1 MHLENGSWDDWVT
14 QERIRKFT
22 EENKELAAN
31 LKAEMEKLHNPP
43 KLKAALAKKKAAGS
57 DLSSTRGSE
66 ERLTPVTGRGQKR
79 GRDYE
84 IEKVRARS
92 ISTFFFYFEI
102 PQPTPSE
109 QRDRKS
115 NGSTPA
121 SNGALS
127 GNRRV
132 VSFLVTSHA
141 IYSSEKSK
149 QQPPVQRLWS
159 IDSLLMDFLST
170 FAAMT
175 YEIPDQN
182 YNSIEGV
189 GR

>member
-1 MHLENGSWDDWVT
+1 MHLETGSWDDWVT

-92 ISTFFFYFEI
+92 VSTFCFYFEI
-102 PQPTPSE
+102 PQSPPSE
-109 QRDRKS
+109 SESESQIE
-115 NGSTPA
+115 STPT
-121 SNGALS
+121 SIGALS
-127 GNRRV
+127 RNRQV
-132 VSFLVTSHA
+132 VSFSHA
-141 IYSSEKSK
+141 IYSSEQSK
-149 QQPPVQRLWS
+149 QQPPIKRLWS
-159 IDSLLMDFLST
+159 IGSLLMEFLATPRRLMRSLS
-170 FAAMT
+170 
-175 YEIPDQN
+175 E
-182 YNSIEGV
+182 
-189 GR
+189 